1 MSPNVEEIA
10 NTSPNVVFIKIDVE
24 KNRDI
29 TDEFDVIPD
38 VQDPQ
43 LPVFVFMKNKQR
55 IDEMY
60 GEKNC
65 SKLKGLVEKHGEH
78 IKKKIGLVCNVRYL
92 VTYEVCK

>member
-1 MSPNVEEIA
+1 MFPKVEEIA
-10 NTSPNVVFIKIDVE
+10 NTSPNVVFIKIDIE

-43 LPVFVFMKNKQR
+43 LPVFVFMKNKLR

-60 GEKNC
+60 GETNC
-65 SKLKGLVEKHGEH
+65 SKLKGLVEKHG
-78 IKKKIGLVCNVRYL
+78 G
-92 VTYEVCK
+92 